1 MSKGDPRF
9 RRDDRLGLKAY
20 ITVMDHNFNDRTR
33 DIFRLIV
40 DEYLSTGDPVGS
52 RTLSRRFDAGLSPA
66 TIRNVMS
73 DLEEMGYIFSPHTS
87 AGRLPTQSGLR
98 LYVDGLMQVGGLTKD
113 ERRTIEVE
121 CNASGRSITEVY
133 DKASTMLSGL
143 AGAAAMVIAPKMNK
157 PIRQI
162 QFVQIERTKALVILV
177 MQDGVVENRIIDIP
191 VDLDGSVLQQAT
203 NYLNSRMAGRT
214 LQEVRDEI
222 LFDIRNHQT
231 NLDQISSRLVE
242 QGLIVAVSPLDGGNI
257 VVRGQSHLLKDV
269 KELEN
274 LEQARQLLTILEEEK
289 SMLKMLDSV
298 GQGDGVQI
306 FIGSE
311 NRFFD
316 KPNWSSV
323 FSPYRSED
331 GRIIGAV
338 GVIGP
343 TRLNYA
349 RIVAMVDFTSQI
361 MGKLLTVNTPK
372 VK

>member
-1 MSKGDPRF
+1 M
-9 RRDDRLGLKAY
+9 AY
-20 ITVMDHNFNDRTR
+20 IVAMDLSDRTR

-40 DEYLSTGDPVGS
+40 DEYLTTGDPVGS
-52 RTLSRRFDAGLSPA
+52 RTLSRRIEAGLSPA

-73 DLEEMGYIFSPHTS
+73 DLEDMGFIFSPHTS

-98 LYVDGLMQVGGLTKD
+98 LYVDGLMQIGALTKD
-113 ERRTIEVE
+113 ERHTIEIE
-121 CNASGRSITEVY
+121 CKTSGRSMTEVY

-143 AGAAAMVIAPKMNK
+143 AGAAAMVIAPKINK

-162 QFVQIERTKALVILV
+162 QFVQIERAKALVILV
-177 MQDGVVENRIIDIP
+177 MQDGIVENRLIDIP
-191 VDLDGSVLQQAT
+191 PDLDASILQEAT
-203 NYLNSRMAGRT
+203 QYLNNRMAGRM
-214 LQEVRDEI
+214 LQDVREEI

-231 NLDQISSRLVE
+231 NLDQITSKLVE
-242 QGLIVAVSPLDGGNI
+242 EGLIVSVSQFDGGNI
-257 VVRGQSHLLKDV
+257 IVRGQSHLLKDV
-269 KELEN
+269 KELEK

-289 SMLKMLDSV
+289 SMLSMLDSV
-298 GQGDGVQI
+298 SQADGVQI

-316 KPNWSSV
+316 KPNWSTV
-323 FSPYRSED
+323 VSPYRGDD

-349 RIVAMVDFTSQI
+349 RIVAMVDFTSQV
-361 MGKLLTVNTPK
+361 MGRLLGESGQS

>member
-1 MSKGDPRF
+1 MSICGF
-9 RRDDRLGLKAY
+9 LFY
-20 ITVMDHNFNDRTR
+20 ILPMDLSDRTR

-40 DEYLSTGDPVGS
+40 DEYLTTGEPIGS
-52 RTLSRRFDAGLSPA
+52 RTLSRRIEAGLSPA

-73 DLEEMGYIFSPHTS
+73 DLEDLGFIFSPHTS
-87 AGRLPTQSGLR
+87 AGRLPTQTGLR
-98 LYVDGLMQVGGLTKD
+98 LYVDGLMQIGGLTKD
-113 ERRTIEVE
+113 ERRKIESE
-121 CNASGRSITEVY
+121 CSTSGRSMAEVY

-143 AGAAAMVIAPKMNK
+143 TGAAAMVIAPKMNR

-162 QFVQIERTKALVILV
+162 QFVQIERAKALVILV

-191 VDLDGSVLQQAT
+191 PDLDASILQQAT
-203 NYLNSRMAGRT
+203 QYLNDRMAGRL
-214 LQEVRDEI
+214 LQDVREEI

-231 NLDQISSRLVE
+231 NLDKLTKKLVE
-242 QGLIVAVSPLDGGNI
+242 DGLVMAVTPFDGGNI
-257 VVRGQSHLLKDV
+257 IVRGQSHLLKDV
-269 KELEN
+269 NELEK

-289 SMLKMLDSV
+289 SMLSMLDSV
-298 GQGDGVQI
+298 SQADGVQI

-316 KPNWSSV
+316 KPNWSTV
-323 FSPYRSED
+323 VSPYRSED

-343 TRLNYA
+343 MRLNYA
-349 RIVAMVDFTSQI
+349 RIVSMVDFTSQV
-361 MGKLLTVNTPK
+361 MGRLLGEIQ